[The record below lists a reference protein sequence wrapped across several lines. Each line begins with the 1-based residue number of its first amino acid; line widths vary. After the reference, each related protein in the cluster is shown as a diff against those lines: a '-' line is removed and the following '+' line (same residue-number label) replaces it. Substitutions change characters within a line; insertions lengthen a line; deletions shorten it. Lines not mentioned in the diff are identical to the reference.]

1 MDINEAVG
9 SFSSLA
15 QESRLKVFRLL
26 AQVGSDGMT
35 AGDIAKAVGVPKS
48 TMSSH
53 LAVLARANLIKAR
66 KEGRSM
72 IYAIDLEG
80 TRALLSFL
88 MEDCCQGDPSVCSP
102 LIETTLATCCSD

>member
-1 MDINEAVG
+1 MDIDEAVG

-53 LAVLARANLIKAR
+53 LAVLARANLLKAR

-80 TRALLSFL
+80 TWALLSFL

>member
-1 MDINEAVG
+1 MDIDEAVG

-48 TMSSH
+48 TMSCH
-53 LAVLARANLIKAR
+53 LAVLARSNLIKAR
-66 KEGRSM
+66 K
-72 IYAIDLEG
+72 
-80 TRALLSFL
+80 
-88 MEDCCQGDPSVCSP
+88 
-102 LIETTLATCCSD
+102 